1 MWHHQPSFLLDYR
14 LNMLAL
20 NALSNAQLFNTST
33 YSKAANILVFIILIK
48 TLLERIFQD
57 AIYHIFY
64 SACLRHTLRP
74 LVQGKGSCWV
84 RKNQTLLKPKYQQNY
99 IIKRSELQSKHCNL
113 LFNTRRPEPLGR

>member
-20 NALSNAQLFNTST
+20 NALSNAQLFNMST

-57 AIYHIFY
+57 AIYHIFLLCLFTTY
-64 SACLRHTLRP
+64 ITAISAGEGELL
-74 LVQGKGSCWV
+74 GKKKPNTTQAKMPTKN
-84 RKNQTLLKPKYQQNY
+84 RKKIRITVKP
-99 IIKRSELQSKHCNL
+99 LQSSV
-113 LFNTRRPEPLGR
+113 